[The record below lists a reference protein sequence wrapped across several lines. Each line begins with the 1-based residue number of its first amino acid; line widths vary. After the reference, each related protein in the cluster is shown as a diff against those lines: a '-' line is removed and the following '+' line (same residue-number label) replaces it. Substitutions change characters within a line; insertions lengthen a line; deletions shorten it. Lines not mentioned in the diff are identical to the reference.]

1 MIEKRGLSQRCIF
14 RHTRFL
20 LCVILFLISCPDDP
34 HAFVDAECAA
44 AQTNIVIL
52 RVTEFTAGIV
62 LVVGSTFAVCFFN
75 LIKRKV
81 SGFMV
86 NMLNT
91 VLSVL
96 QIAVEEYTQHIRPF
110 LQDVISAP
118 ADDYTAA
125 LTGDVADD
133 LGLMKEGSVLHREI
147 VVDAGGQ
154 TVQEISSS
162 GCFQIFKV
170 AFVDRAGLRCQFNE
184 FMVVERDA
192 EFC

>member
-1 MIEKRGLSQRCIF
+1 M
-14 RHTRFL
+14 
-20 LCVILFLISCPDDP
+20 
-34 HAFVDAECAA
+34 VDAECAA

-147 VVDAGGQ
+147 VVDAGSQ